1 MLGSDR
7 LLVTSRFVVQ
17 LDRTRAYFF
26 WLYIGYF
33 CCEAALAVLALVWYP
48 PKSQLLLWSPH
59 DEGYLVGAFA
69 ATLHSPS
76 SGSGQ
81 GRLPG

>member
-1 MLGSDR
+1 M
-7 LLVTSRFVVQ
+7 VQ

-33 CCEAALAVLALVWYP
+33 CCESLLAVLALVWYP

-59 DEGYLVGAFA
+59 DEGYLVC
-69 ATLHSPS
+69 L
-76 SGSGQ
+76 
-81 GRLPG
+81 